1 MANTADLKPFRSYD
15 EHDVVN
21 LFALDYPT
29 VDLGVDGA
37 KVKKGKLVTVSN
49 GWKNTDEA
57 LDSHGLGGASSTSAP
72 GKSFANTVSLRYGTT
87 ARVNPTASGVAPLGI
102 TLWDMA
108 ERDEN
113 GEKLLYHPRKA
124 AEMQAVISGQ
134 TMPVLTKGIV
144 LYKGNL
150 TLNTAVGAGV
160 SVYNST
166 SGDGEL
172 SIDNPSAART
182 AIYASQSGA
191 GELSTTSTW
200 IGGAVAPAKV
210 GTALGKVDS
219 QNYVLLKVEL

>member
-21 LFALDYPT
+21 LFALDDPSVNLN
-29 VDLGVDGA
+29 VDDV
-37 KVKKGKLVTVSN
+37 KIKKGVLVAVEGD

-113 GEKLLYHPRKA
+113 GEKLLYNHRKA

-134 TMPVLTKGIV
+134 TMPVLTKGVV
-144 LYKGNL
+144 LYKGQL
-150 TLNTAVGAGV
+150 TDVGVAAGV
-160 SVYNST
+160 NVYNST
-166 SGDGEL
+166 SGNGEL
-172 SIDNPSAART
+172 SIDNPSST
-182 AIYASQSGA
+182 A
-191 GELSTTSTW
+191 T
-200 IGGAVAPAKV
+200 KV
-210 GTALGKVDS
+210 GKTLGAKDD
-219 QNYVLLKVEL
+219 QGYVLLKVEL

>member
-1 MANTADLKPFRSYD
+1 MANNTQTLRPFRSYD

-21 LFALDYPT
+21 LFALNFNT
-29 VDLGVDGA
+29 VNLDVDGA
-37 KVKKGKLVTVSN
+37 KIEKGVLVTVADN

-57 LDSHGLGGASSTSAP
+57 LDSHGLGGATTTTAP

-87 ARVNPTASGVAPLGI
+87 ARVAPTAAGEVPLGI

-144 LYKGNL
+144 LYKGDL
-150 TLNTAVGAGV
+150 TKNRKVDPGV
-160 SVYNST
+160 DVFNST

-172 SIDNPSAART
+172 TIDNPNSAQT
-182 AIYASQSGA
+182 KIGKTLGA
-191 GELSTTSTW
+191 
-200 IGGAVAPAKV
+200 K
-210 GTALGKVDS
+210 DDHD
-219 QNYVLLKVEL
+219 YVLLKVEL

>member
-21 LFALDYPT
+21 LFALDDPS
-29 VDLGVDGA
+29 VDLNVDDV
-37 KVKKGKLVTVSN
+37 KIKKGVLVAVEGD
-49 GWKNTDEA
+49 GWKNTEEA
-57 LDSHGLGGASSTSAP
+57 LSEFGLGTATSAVAP

-87 ARVNPTASGVAPLGI
+87 ARVQPAASGDTAAPLGL

-144 LYKGNL
+144 LYKGKL
-150 TLNTAVGAGV
+150 TAENP
-160 SVYNST
+160 
-166 SGDGEL
+166 GDITPG
-172 SIDNPSAART
+172 T
-182 AIYASQSGA
+182 AIYASQ
-191 GELSTTSTW
+191 
-200 IGGAVAPAKV
+200 
-210 GTALGKVDS
+210 
-219 QNYVLLKVEL
+219 

>member
-21 LFALDYPT
+21 LFALDYPVFDLN
-29 VDLGVDGA
+29 VDDA
-37 KVKKGKLVTVSN
+37 KIKKGKLVTVSN

-57 LDSHGLGGASSTSAP
+57 LDSHGLGGASATTSP

-87 ARVNPTASGVAPLGI
+87 AKVEPTATTEVPLGI

-144 LYKGNL
+144 LYKGQL
-150 TLNTAVGAGV
+150 TDVAVGAGV
-160 SVYNST
+160 SVYNSST
-166 SGDGEL
+166 GIGEL
-172 SIDNPSAART
+172 SIDNPSSAET
-182 AIYASQSGA
+182 
-191 GELSTTSTW
+191 
-200 IGGAVAPAKV
+200 KV
-210 GTALGKVDS
+210 GKTLGASDA
-219 QNYVLLKVEL
+219 QGYVLLKVEL

>member
-29 VDLGVDGA
+29 VDLNVDGA
-37 KVKKGKLVTVSN
+37 KIKKGKMVTISN

-57 LDSHGLGGASSTSAP
+57 LDSHGLGGAAATTSP

-87 ARVNPTASGVAPLGI
+87 ARVEPTDTTEVPLGI
-102 TLWDMA
+102 ALWDMA

-134 TMPVLTKGIV
+134 TMPILTKGIV
-144 LYKGNL
+144 LYKGQL
-150 TLNTAVGAGV
+150 TDVAVGAGV
-160 SVYNST
+160 DVYNSKT
-166 SGDGEL
+166 GIGEL
-172 SIDNPSAART
+172 SIDNPSSAET
-182 AIYASQSGA
+182 
-191 GELSTTSTW
+191 
-200 IGGAVAPAKV
+200 KV
-210 GTALGKVDS
+210 GKTLGAADA
-219 QNYVLLKVEL
+219 QGYVLLKIEL

>member
-1 MANTADLKPFRSYD
+1 MANNTQTLKPFRSYD

-21 LFALDYPT
+21 LFALDFNT
-29 VDLGVDGA
+29 VDLNADPSVKIQKGV
-37 KVKKGKLVTVSN
+37 LVTVQGN

-57 LDSHGLGGASSTSAP
+57 LDSFGLGGATSTSAP

-87 ARVNPTASGVAPLGI
+87 ARVEPTATTEVPLGI

-144 LYKGNL
+144 LYKGDL
-150 TLNTAVGAGV
+150 TLNRAVGAGV

-172 SIDNPSAART
+172 SLDNPSSAQT
-182 AIYASQSGA
+182 KIGKTLGA
-191 GELSTTSTW
+191 
-200 IGGAVAPAKV
+200 K
-210 GTALGKVDS
+210 DD
-219 QNYVLLKVEL
+219 QDYVMLKVEL

>member
-21 LFALDYPT
+21 LFALDYPVFDLN
-29 VDLGVDGA
+29 VDDA
-37 KVKKGKLVTVSN
+37 KIKKGKLVTVSN

-57 LDSHGLGGASSTSAP
+57 LDSHGLGGASATTSP

-87 ARVNPTASGVAPLGI
+87 AKVEPTATTEVPLGI

-144 LYKGNL
+144 LYKGQL
-150 TLNTAVGAGV
+150 TDVAVGAGV
-160 SVYNST
+160 SVYNSS
-166 SGDGEL
+166 SGIGEL
-172 SIDNPSAART
+172 SINNPSSAET
-182 AIYASQSGA
+182 
-191 GELSTTSTW
+191 
-200 IGGAVAPAKV
+200 KV
-210 GTALGKVDS
+210 GKTLGASDA
-219 QNYVLLKVEL
+219 QGYVLLKVEL

>member
-1 MANTADLKPFRSYD
+1 MANNTQTLKPFRSYD

-21 LFALDYPT
+21 LFALNFNT
-29 VDLGVDGA
+29 VNLDVDGA
-37 KVKKGKLVTVSN
+37 KIERGVLVTVADN

-57 LDSHGLGGASSTSAP
+57 TSAHGLGGAASTTAP
-72 GKSFANTVSLRYGTT
+72 GKSFANTVSLRYGTS
-87 ARVNPTASGVAPLGI
+87 ARVAPTAAGEVPLGI

-144 LYKGNL
+144 LYKGDL
-150 TLNTAVGAGV
+150 TLNRDIVPGAP
-160 SVYNST
+160 VYNST

-172 SIDNPSAART
+172 SKDNPSSAQT
-182 AIYASQSGA
+182 A
-191 GELSTTSTW
+191 
-200 IGGAVAPAKV
+200 V
-210 GTALGKVDS
+210 GKALGAKDD
-219 QNYVLLKVEL
+219 QDYVLLKIEL

>member
-21 LFALDYPT
+21 LFALDYPVFDLN
-29 VDLGVDGA
+29 VDDA
-37 KVKKGKLVTVSN
+37 KIKKGKLVTISN

-57 LDSHGLGGASSTSAP
+57 LDSHGLGGATSTSAP

-87 ARVNPTASGVAPLGI
+87 ARVAPTKTTEVPLGI

-134 TMPVLTKGIV
+134 TMPVLTKGVV
-144 LYKGNL
+144 LYKGKL
-150 TLNTAVGAGV
+150 TTE
-160 SVYNST
+160 NSDIAP
-166 SGDGEL
+166 G
-172 SIDNPSAART
+172 T
-182 AIYASQSGA
+182 AIYASQSGW
-191 GELSTTSTW
+191 GELSTESSSL
-200 IGGAVAPAKV
+200 GGAVVPAKV
-210 GTALGKVDS
+210 ATALGSVDS
-219 QNYVLLKVEL
+219 QDYVLLKVEL

>member
-21 LFALDYPT
+21 LFALDDPSVNLN
-29 VDLGVDGA
+29 VDDV
-37 KVKKGKLVTVSN
+37 KIKKGILVSAAGN

-57 LDSHGLGGASSTSAP
+57 LDSHGLGGATSTSAP

-87 ARVNPTASGVAPLGI
+87 ARVQPTASGEAPLGI

-134 TMPVLTKGIV
+134 TMPVLTKGVV
-144 LYKGNL
+144 LYKGQL
-150 TLNTAVGAGV
+150 TDVAVGAGV
-160 SVYNST
+160 SVYNSV
-166 SGDGEL
+166 SGKGEL
-172 SIDNPSAART
+172 SIDSLG
-182 AIYASQSGA
+182 AI
-191 GELSTTSTW
+191 
-200 IGGAVAPAKV
+200 KV
-210 GTALGKVDS
+210 GKTLGAADDEG
-219 QNYVLLKVEL
+219 YVLLKVEL

>member
-21 LFALDYPT
+21 LFALDDPSVNLN
-29 VDLGVDGA
+29 VDDA
-37 KVKKGKLVTVSN
+37 KIKKGVLVSAAGN

-87 ARVNPTASGVAPLGI
+87 ARVAPTKTTEVPLGI

-144 LYKGNL
+144 LYKGDL
-150 TLNTAVGAGV
+150 TLNRAIPAGTA
-160 SVYNST
+160 VYNST

-172 SIDNPSAART
+172 SKDNPSSAET
-182 AIYASQSGA
+182 
-191 GELSTTSTW
+191 
-200 IGGAVAPAKV
+200 KV
-210 GTALGKVDS
+210 GKTHGAKDD
-219 QNYVLLKVEL
+219 QDYVLLKVEL

>member
-1 MANTADLKPFRSYD
+1 MANNTQTLKPFRSYD

-21 LFALDYPT
+21 LFALNFNT
-29 VDLGVDGA
+29 VNLDVDGA
-37 KVKKGKLVTVSN
+37 KIERGVLVTVADN

-57 LDSHGLGGASSTSAP
+57 LDSHGLGGATTTTAP

-87 ARVNPTASGVAPLGI
+87 ARVAPTAAGEVPLGI

-144 LYKGNL
+144 LYKGDL
-150 TLNTAVGAGV
+150 TKNRKVDPGV
-160 SVYNST
+160 DVFNST

-172 SIDNPSAART
+172 TIDNPNSAQT
-182 AIYASQSGA
+182 KIGKTLGA
-191 GELSTTSTW
+191 
-200 IGGAVAPAKV
+200 K
-210 GTALGKVDS
+210 DD
-219 QNYVLLKVEL
+219 QDYVLLKVEL

>member
-1 MANTADLKPFRSYD
+1 MANIADLKPFRSYD

-29 VDLGVDGA
+29 INLNVDNV
-37 KVKKGKLVTVSN
+37 KIKKGKLVTVSN

-57 LDSHGLGGASSTSAP
+57 LDSHGLGGASATTSP

-87 ARVNPTASGVAPLGI
+87 AKVEPTDSTEVPLGI

-134 TMPVLTKGIV
+134 TMPILTKGVV
-144 LYKGNL
+144 LYKGQL
-150 TLNTAVGAGV
+150 TDVAVGAGV
-160 SVYNST
+160 DIFNSST
-166 SGDGEL
+166 GIGEL
-172 SIDNPSAART
+172 SIDNPNNAET
-182 AIYASQSGA
+182 
-191 GELSTTSTW
+191 
-200 IGGAVAPAKV
+200 KV
-210 GTALGKVDS
+210 GKTLGARDD
-219 QNYVLLKVEL
+219 QGYVLLKVEL

>member
-1 MANTADLKPFRSYD
+1 MANNTQTLKPFRSYD

-21 LFALDYPT
+21 LFALDFNT
-29 VDLGVDGA
+29 VDLNADPSVKIQKGV
-37 KVKKGKLVTVSN
+37 LVTVQAN
-49 GWKNTDEA
+49 GWRNTDEA
-57 LDSHGLGGASSTSAP
+57 LDSHGLGGAASTTAP

-87 ARVNPTASGVAPLGI
+87 ARVAPTKTTEVPLGI

-144 LYKGNL
+144 LYKGDL
-150 TLNTAVGAGV
+150 TLNRDFVPGAK
-160 SVYNST
+160 VYNST

-172 SIDNPSAART
+172 SKDNPSNAQT
-182 AIYASQSGA
+182 AVG
-191 GELSTTSTW
+191 
-200 IGGAVAPAKV
+200 KV
-210 GTALGKVDS
+210 LGKKDA
-219 QNYVLLKVEL
+219 QDYVLLKIEL

>member
-1 MANTADLKPFRSYD
+1 MANNTQTLKPFRSYD

-21 LFALDYPT
+21 LFALNFNT
-29 VDLGVDGA
+29 VNLDVDGA
-37 KVKKGKLVTVSN
+37 KIERGVLVTVADN

-57 LDSHGLGGASSTSAP
+57 LDSHGLGGATTTTAP

-87 ARVNPTASGVAPLGI
+87 ARVAPTAAGEVPLGI

-144 LYKGNL
+144 LYKGQL
-150 TLNTAVGAGV
+150 TDVGVAAGV
-160 SVYNST
+160 SVYNSST
-166 SGDGEL
+166 GIGEL
-172 SIDNPSAART
+172 SIDNPNNAET
-182 AIYASQSGA
+182 
-191 GELSTTSTW
+191 
-200 IGGAVAPAKV
+200 KV
-210 GTALGKVDS
+210 GRTLGARDD
-219 QNYVLLKVEL
+219 QGYVLLKVEL

>member
-1 MANTADLKPFRSYD
+1 MANTATLKPFRSYD

-21 LFALDYPT
+21 LFALDDDT
-29 VDLGVDGA
+29 VNLNVDDVKISKGV
-37 KVKKGKLVTVSN
+37 LVSVSA

-57 LDSHGLGGASSTSAP
+57 LDSHGLGGAASTSAP

-87 ARVNPTASGVAPLGI
+87 ARVTPTASGVAPLGI

-134 TMPVLTKGIV
+134 TMPVLTKGVV
-144 LYKGNL
+144 LYKGQL
-150 TLNTAVGAGV
+150 TAA
-160 SVYNST
+160 
-166 SGDGEL
+166 DGGQH
-172 SIDNPSAART
+172 AAIAPGT

-191 GELSTTSTW
+191 GELSTTSSW
-200 IGGAVAPAKV
+200 AGGAVAPAKV
-210 GTALGKVDS
+210 GKALGKVDS

>member
-29 VDLGVDGA
+29 INLNVDNV
-37 KVKKGKLVTVSN
+37 KIKKGKLVTVSN

-57 LDSHGLGGASSTSAP
+57 LDSHGLGGASATTSP

-87 ARVNPTASGVAPLGI
+87 AKVEPTDSTEVPLGI

-134 TMPVLTKGIV
+134 TMPILTKGVV
-144 LYKGNL
+144 LYKGQL
-150 TLNTAVGAGV
+150 TDVAVGAGV
-160 SVYNST
+160 DIFNSST
-166 SGDGEL
+166 GIGEL
-172 SIDNPSAART
+172 SIDNPNNAET
-182 AIYASQSGA
+182 
-191 GELSTTSTW
+191 
-200 IGGAVAPAKV
+200 KV
-210 GTALGKVDS
+210 GKTLGARDD
-219 QNYVLLKVEL
+219 QGYVLLKVEL

>member
-21 LFALDYPT
+21 LFAFDDNT
-29 VDLGVDGA
+29 VNLNVDDA
-37 KVKKGKLVTVSN
+37 KIKKGVLVAVAGD

-57 LDSHGLGGASSTSAP
+57 LDSHGLGGATTTTAP

-87 ARVNPTASGVAPLGI
+87 ARVAPTAAGEVPLGI

-134 TMPVLTKGIV
+134 TMPVLTKGVV
-144 LYKGNL
+144 LYKGDL
-150 TLNTAVGAGV
+150 TKNRAVAAGV
-160 SVYNST
+160 DVFNST

-172 SIDNPSAART
+172 SLDNPSSAQT
-182 AIYASQSGA
+182 KIGKTLGA
-191 GELSTTSTW
+191 
-200 IGGAVAPAKV
+200 K
-210 GTALGKVDS
+210 DD
-219 QNYVLLKVEL
+219 QDYVLLKVEL

>member
-1 MANTADLKPFRSYD
+1 MANNTQTLKPFRSYD

-21 LFALDYPT
+21 LFALNFNT
-29 VDLGVDGA
+29 VNLDVDGA
-37 KVKKGKLVTVSN
+37 KIEKGVLVTVAGN

-57 LDSHGLGGASSTSAP
+57 LDSHGLGGATTTTAP

-87 ARVNPTASGVAPLGI
+87 ARVAPTAAGEVPLGI

-134 TMPVLTKGIV
+134 TMPVLTKGVV
-144 LYKGNL
+144 LYKGDL
-150 TLNTAVGAGV
+150 TKNRKVDPGV
-160 SVYNST
+160 DVFNST

-172 SIDNPSAART
+172 TIDNPNSAQT
-182 AIYASQSGA
+182 KIGKTLGA
-191 GELSTTSTW
+191 
-200 IGGAVAPAKV
+200 K
-210 GTALGKVDS
+210 DDHD
-219 QNYVLLKVEL
+219 YVLLKVEL

>member
-21 LFALDYPT
+21 LFALDDDT
-29 VDLGVDGA
+29 VNLNVDDA
-37 KVKKGKLVTVSN
+37 KIKKGVLVSAAGN

-134 TMPVLTKGIV
+134 TMPVLTKGVV
-144 LYKGNL
+144 LYKGKL
-150 TLNTAVGAGV
+150 TAE
-160 SVYNST
+160 NSDIVP
-166 SGDGEL
+166 G
-172 SIDNPSAART
+172 T
-182 AIYASQSGA
+182 AIYASQSGW
-191 GELSTTSTW
+191 GELSTESSSL
-200 IGGAVAPAKV
+200 GGAVAPAKV
-210 GTALGKVDS
+210 GTALGSVDS
-219 QNYVLLKVEL
+219 QDYVLLKVEL

>member
-21 LFALDYPT
+21 LFTLEDNSVNLA
-29 VDLGVDGA
+29 VDDV
-37 KVKKGKLVTVSN
+37 KIKKGVLVAVQGN

-57 LDSHGLGGASSTSAP
+57 LDSHGLGGATSTSAP

-87 ARVNPTASGVAPLGI
+87 ARVAPTKTTEVPLGI

-150 TLNTAVGAGV
+150 TLNTVGAGV
-160 SVYNST
+160 SVYNSST
-166 SGDGEL
+166 GIGEL
-172 SIDNPSAART
+172 SIDKPGAQT
-182 AIYASQSGA
+182 KIGKTLGASDDQG
-191 GELSTTSTW
+191 
-200 IGGAVAPAKV
+200 
-210 GTALGKVDS
+210 
-219 QNYVLLKVEL
+219 YVLLKVEL

>member
-1 MANTADLKPFRSYD
+1 MANNTQTLKPFRSYD

-21 LFALDYPT
+21 LFALNFNT
-29 VDLGVDGA
+29 VNLDVDGA
-37 KVKKGKLVTVSN
+37 KIERGVLVTVADN

-57 LDSHGLGGASSTSAP
+57 LDSHGLGGATTTTAP

-87 ARVNPTASGVAPLGI
+87 ARVAPTAAGEVPLGI

-134 TMPVLTKGIV
+134 TMPVLTKGVV
-144 LYKGNL
+144 LYKGDL
-150 TLNTAVGAGV
+150 TKNRAVAAGIDV
-160 SVYNST
+160 FNST

-172 SIDNPSAART
+172 TIDNPNSAQT
-182 AIYASQSGA
+182 KIGKTLGA
-191 GELSTTSTW
+191 
-200 IGGAVAPAKV
+200 K
-210 GTALGKVDS
+210 DD
-219 QNYVLLKVEL
+219 QDYVLLKVEL

>member
-1 MANTADLKPFRSYD
+1 MANNTQTLKPFRSYD

-21 LFALDYPT
+21 LFALNFNT
-29 VDLGVDGA
+29 VNLDVDGA
-37 KVKKGKLVTVSN
+37 KIEKGVLVTIAGN

-57 LDSHGLGGASSTSAP
+57 LDSHGLGGATTTTAP

-87 ARVNPTASGVAPLGI
+87 ARVAPTAAGEVPLGI

-134 TMPVLTKGIV
+134 TMPVLTKGVV
-144 LYKGNL
+144 LYKGDL
-150 TLNTAVGAGV
+150 TKDRAVAAGV
-160 SVYNST
+160 DVFNST

-172 SIDNPSAART
+172 SIEILVQLKPRLVKLLARRT
-182 AIYASQSGA
+182 IK
-191 GELSTTSTW
+191 TTSC
-200 IGGAVAPAKV
+200 
-210 GTALGKVDS
+210 
-219 QNYVLLKVEL
+219 

>member
-21 LFALDYPT
+21 LFTLEDNSVNLA
-29 VDLGVDGA
+29 VDDA
-37 KVKKGKLVTVSN
+37 KIKKGVLVAVAGD

-57 LDSHGLGGASSTSAP
+57 LDSHGIGGATSTTSP

-87 ARVNPTASGVAPLGI
+87 ARVNPCPSGSSNAPLGI

-134 TMPVLTKGIV
+134 TMPVLTKGVV
-144 LYKGNL
+144 LYKGKL
-150 TLNTAVGAGV
+150 TAE
-160 SVYNST
+160 NSDIT
-166 SGDGEL
+166 PG
-172 SIDNPSAART
+172 T
-182 AIYASQSGA
+182 AIYASQSGN

-200 IGGAVAPAKV
+200 AGGAVAPAKV
-210 GTALGKVDS
+210 GTALGSVDS
-219 QNYVLLKVEL
+219 QDYVLLTVEL

>member
-1 MANTADLKPFRSYD
+1 MANNTQTLKPFRSYD

-21 LFALDYPT
+21 LFALNFNT
-29 VDLGVDGA
+29 VNLDVDGA
-37 KVKKGKLVTVSN
+37 KIEKGVLVTIAGN

-57 LDSHGLGGASSTSAP
+57 LDSHGLGGATTTTAP

-87 ARVNPTASGVAPLGI
+87 ARVAPTAAGEVPLGI

-134 TMPVLTKGIV
+134 TMPVLTKGVV
-144 LYKGNL
+144 LYKGDL
-150 TLNTAVGAGV
+150 TKDRAVAAGV
-160 SVYNST
+160 DVFNST

-172 SIDNPSAART
+172 SIDNPSSAQT
-182 AIYASQSGA
+182 KIGKTLGA
-191 GELSTTSTW
+191 
-200 IGGAVAPAKV
+200 K
-210 GTALGKVDS
+210 DD
-219 QNYVLLKVEL
+219 QDYVLLKVEL

>member
-21 LFALDYPT
+21 LFTLEDNSVNLA
-29 VDLGVDGA
+29 VDDA
-37 KVKKGKLVTVSN
+37 KIKKGVLVAVAGD

-57 LDSHGLGGASSTSAP
+57 LDSHGIGGATSTTSP

-87 ARVNPTASGVAPLGI
+87 AKVNPCPSGSSNAPLGI

-134 TMPVLTKGIV
+134 TMPVLTKGVV
-144 LYKGNL
+144 LYKGKL
-150 TLNTAVGAGV
+150 TTE
-160 SVYNST
+160 NSDIAP
-166 SGDGEL
+166 G
-172 SIDNPSAART
+172 T
-182 AIYASQSGA
+182 AIYASQSGN

-200 IGGAVAPAKV
+200 AGGAVAPAKV
-210 GTALGKVDS
+210 GTALGKVDG
-219 QNYVLLKVEL
+219 QDYVLLKVEL

>member
-21 LFALDYPT
+21 LFALDDNT
-29 VDLGVDGA
+29 VNLNVDDA
-37 KVKKGKLVTVSN
+37 KIKKGVLVAVAGN

-57 LDSHGLGGASSTSAP
+57 LDSHGLGGASATTSP

-87 ARVNPTASGVAPLGI
+87 ARVEPTATTEVPLGI
-102 TLWDMA
+102 ALWDMA

-144 LYKGNL
+144 LYKGDL
-150 TLNTAVGAGV
+150 TLNRAVGAGV

-172 SIDNPSAART
+172 SIDKPG
-182 AIYASQSGA
+182 SQ
-191 GELSTTSTW
+191 
-200 IGGAVAPAKV
+200 IK
-210 GTALGKVDS
+210 LGKTLGAKDD
-219 QNYVLLKVEL
+219 QDYVMLKVEL

>member
-1 MANTADLKPFRSYD
+1 MANNTQTLRPFRSYD

-21 LFALDYPT
+21 LFALNFNT
-29 VDLGVDGA
+29 VNLDVDGA
-37 KVKKGKLVTVSN
+37 KIEKGVLVTVADN

-57 LDSHGLGGASSTSAP
+57 LDSHGLGGAATTTAP

-87 ARVNPTASGVAPLGI
+87 ARVAPTAAGEVPLGI

-144 LYKGNL
+144 LYKGDL
-150 TLNTAVGAGV
+150 TKNRKVDPGV
-160 SVYNST
+160 DVFNST

-172 SIDNPSAART
+172 TIDNPNSAQT
-182 AIYASQSGA
+182 KIGKTLGA
-191 GELSTTSTW
+191 
-200 IGGAVAPAKV
+200 K
-210 GTALGKVDS
+210 DDHD
-219 QNYVLLKVEL
+219 YVLLKVEL

>member
-21 LFALDYPT
+21 LFALDDDT
-29 VDLGVDGA
+29 VNLNVDDA
-37 KVKKGKLVTVSN
+37 KIKKGKLVTVSN

-57 LDSHGLGGASSTSAP
+57 LDSHGLGGAAATSAP

-87 ARVNPTASGVAPLGI
+87 ARVEPTATTEVPLGI

-134 TMPVLTKGIV
+134 TMPVLTKGVV
-144 LYKGNL
+144 LYKGQL
-150 TLNTAVGAGV
+150 TDVGVAAGV
-160 SVYNST
+160 NVYNST
-166 SGDGEL
+166 SGNGEL
-172 SIDNPSAART
+172 SIDNPSST
-182 AIYASQSGA
+182 A
-191 GELSTTSTW
+191 T
-200 IGGAVAPAKV
+200 KV
-210 GTALGKVDS
+210 GKTLGAKDD
-219 QNYVLLKVEL
+219 QGYVLLKVEL